1 MTTAH
6 TTHLTE
12 DKDHRRNRWVKV
24 IVLVGIL
31 ELPLL
36 VWLWLSMINPPVRFT
51 NHHDQI
57 AAVLRQHGVSFREVY
72 LDQGWPDRINSQT
85 YGANVSIYVNDP
97 AGAAGA
103 AGGAGSSDAS
113 ALSAASPISG
123 RLECRVQKRKCWF
136 QVARLKIAREELTD
150 LVVAVKP
157 EPTWQDRLHD
167 VLVRLKLSP

>member
-6 TTHLTE
+6 TTHLTK
-12 DKDHRRNRWVKV
+12 DKDHKRNRWVKV

-36 VWLWLSMINPPVRFT
+36 VWLWLSMINPPARFT

-57 AAVLRQHGVSFREVY
+57 AAILRQHGVSFTEVY

-85 YGANVSIYVNDP
+85 YGANVSIYIVDS
-97 AGAAGA
+97 AGAM
-103 AGGAGSSDAS
+103 GSPDAS

-123 RLECRVQKRKCWF
+123 RLECRVQKRNCWF
-136 QVARLKIAREELTD
+136 QAARLKIEREELTD

-157 EPTWQDRLHD
+157 EPTWQDRLRD
-167 VLVRLKLSP
+167 VLARLKLSP